1 MFSDHDSG
9 YSFKSVNEMVIAHEY
24 KIKELTKENKEL
36 YHMMYELWQEM
47 EKMREREQFK
57 EKVIF
62 EVMKI
67 CVIPLQNSLP
77 YRYDDNHGTENVQEN
92 QRRLFDQNLPN
103 L

>member
-1 MFSDHDSG
+1 
-9 YSFKSVNEMVIAHEY
+9 
-24 KIKELTKENKEL
+24 
-36 YHMMYELWQEM
+36 
-47 EKMREREQFK
+47 MREREQFK